1 MIKKLLTINLIFFTA
16 SCSYITGPEGYFPST
31 KDDFLKE
38 NVEEDIYLPEN
49 LELTFI
55 ENHYPVNDAGESIVN
70 SGVPK
75 PRQIFA
81 TSGNSSVQLR
91 RLGELMWIYVETLPS
106 TSWPITKSYWNTS
119 SFETLNADPL
129 TGEIEINF
137 DETSVLRMKIEHGIK
152 EASTEIFLAQINKSS
167 NEIISNPDLIQ
178 SELSNLV
185 NYFAE
190 SVDQFSGTSLAA
202 QNLNDIKKAKI
213 FVEDVQTVIE
223 LDLNFDRAWSSVS
236 KAMNASEIFTN
247 DKNRSNG
254 IFYVSYAEEE
264 DDGIFSFFNISGS
277 SKTKKVNFND
287 AQFEVKI
294 TEKNNKTYVR
304 AYSKDGK
311 IEDAEKLISKINES
325 LS

>member
-1 MIKKLLTINLIFFTA
+1 MKKLLVINLLILTT
-16 SCSYITGPEGYFPST
+16 SCSYISGPEGLFPPT
-31 KDDFLKE
+31 KNAFLKE
-38 NVEEDIYLPEN
+38 KVEEEILLPDDLN
-49 LELTFI
+49 VLVV
-55 ENHYPVNDAGESIVN
+55 ENHYPVDLAPELPDDQE
-70 SGVPK
+70 VPK

-81 TSGNSSVQLR
+81 SSGNSSVQLR

-119 SFETLNADPL
+119 SYETLNADPL
-129 TGEIEINF
+129 IGEIDINF
-137 DETSVLRMKIEHGIK
+137 DETSILKMKIEHGIK
-152 EASTEIFLAQINKSS
+152 EASTEIFLAQINKNSK
-167 NEIISNPDLIQ
+167 EIISNPELIQ

-213 FVEDVQTVIE
+213 FVENGQTVIE
-223 LDLNFDRAWSSVS
+223 LDLNFDRAWSSVT
-236 KAMNASEIFTN
+236 KAMDASEILAN
-247 DKNRSNG
+247 DKDRSNG
-254 IFYVSYAEEE
+254 IFYVSYSEEKE
-264 DDGIFSFFNISGS
+264 DGIFSFL
-277 SKTKKVNFND
+277 NFGRNTNNKINFD
-287 AQFEVKI
+287 GAKFEVKI

-311 IEDAEKLISKINES
+311 IEEAEKLISKINES